1 MSKHS
6 GTAGPDALG
15 VVYASPAAV
24 AAHDKEAWLG
34 LFARDHV
41 VEDPVGG
48 RPVIGGVFDR
58 RTGERGYGPLGRF
71 WETFIAPND
80 IVVSDGGDVVDDLAV
95 ARDVTIETRMST
107 GVVLRTPAHL
117 VYELTH
123 EDGGL
128 RIRRL
133 AAHWEVGPMLR
144 QLVRPSTAHVSA
156 MAEQAARSMRIQGL
170 GGAAAFVR
178 SVHSVG
184 NRGKAATMELVGA
197 ARNGDAEAL
206 KLLGGAVPSDLRGL
220 IAAGDTVTGSCTVDG
235 AAAMLVCHLNRK
247 SLRITRCALYVD
259 RR

>member
-1 MSKHS
+1 MPKHS

-80 IVVSDGGDVVDDLAV
+80 IMVSDGGDVVDGLVV
-95 ARDVTIETRMST
+95 ARDVTIETRMPD
-107 GVVLRTPAHL
+107 GIVLRTPAHL

-144 QLVRPSTAHVSA
+144 QLVRPSTAHVRA

-178 SVHSVG
+178 SVRSVA